1 MTRVRTSGKPRA
13 LAALVA
19 IAVSAALLAVAGPT
33 QAAPRTAGA
42 DAAQPAAGSS
52 ATGGARAGRLAPL
65 STGATGVSAGSA
77 GTLASTSVT
86 GTVGSITV
94 TCTLTPST
102 PFVYYGGPYGG
113 GEEGLAAVQ
122 CTYPVYAIQVE
133 VALFRYGTQ
142 VTYNTKTAYSTVLGN
157 VDTEYPRYTGEYKT
171 GADAFIT
178 WNYGGPTTFIP
189 LTFSNSVYL

>member
-1 MTRVRTSGKPRA
+1 MTRVRLSGKPRA

-19 IAVSAALLAVAGPT
+19 IAVSAALLAVASPT
-33 QAAPRTAGA
+33 QAAPRAAGA
-42 DAAQPAAGSS
+42 DAAKPSAGSS
-52 ATGGARAGRLAPL
+52 ATGGATAGRLAPL
-65 STGATGVSAGSA
+65 SAGATGPSAGSY

-113 GEEGLAAVQ
+113 GEEGLATVR
-122 CTYPVYAIQVE
+122 CTYPVYAAQVE

-142 VTYNTKTAYSTVLGN
+142 VTYNTYTNYSTTTTTA
-157 VDTEYPRYTGEYKT
+157 DTEYPRSSGEYKT

-178 WNYGGPTTFIP
+178 WSYGGPTTFIP
-189 LTFSNSVYL
+189 LTFSNSIYL

>member
-1 MTRVRTSGKPRA
+1 MTRAILRGKPRSFAAMVATA
-13 LAALVA
+13 LSTV
-19 IAVSAALLAVAGPT
+19 LLAVAAPA
-33 QAAPRTAGA
+33 QAAPAAGA
-42 DAAQPAAGSS
+42 ESTGPLSS
-52 ATGGARAGRLAPL
+52 L
-65 STGATGVSAGSA
+65 STGTIGRPAGSV

-86 GTVGSITV
+86 GTVGSISV

-113 GEEGLAAVQ
+113 GEEGLATVR

-133 VALFRYGTQ
+133 VALFRYSTQ
-142 VTYNTKTAYSTVLGN
+142 VTYNTHTLYSTTTASA
-157 VDTEYPRYTGEYKT
+157 DTEYPRSTGEYKT

-178 WNYGGPTTFIP
+178 WSYGGPTSFIP

>member
-1 MTRVRTSGKPRA
+1 M
-13 LAALVA
+13 LA
-19 IAVSAALLAVAGPT
+19 IAVSAAVLTVASPT
-33 QAAPRTAGA
+33 QAAPRTANA
-42 DAAQPAAGSS
+42 TESKPS
-52 ATGGARAGRLAPL
+52 AGGATADRLSPL
-65 STGATGVSAGSA
+65 SPGTAPRSSNAY

-86 GTVGSITV
+86 GTVGSISV

-113 GEEGLAAVQ
+113 GEEGLASVQ

-142 VTYNTKTAYSTVLGN
+142 ITYNTRTAYSTTLAT
-157 VDTEYPRYTGEYKT
+157 VDTEYPRTSGEYKT
-171 GADAFIT
+171 GADAYIT
-178 WNYGGPTTFIP
+178 WSYGGSTSFIP